1 MATPALSQPC
11 FVDLTPDQQNFNIY
25 DSLKQIAGF
34 DIPAYDEI
42 DIGYYVPPQVPTATN
57 NIKTVVYS
65 NGGSPVATLTLTYS
79 VQPPTTND
87 ANLVNVV
94 IS

>member
-25 DSLKQIAGF
+25 ESLKQIAGF
-34 DIPAYDEI
+34 DIPEYDQI
-42 DIGYYVPPQVPTATN
+42 DIAYYGTTN
-57 NIKTVVYS
+57 NIATVQYLKAGNV
-65 NGGSPVATLTLTYS
+65 VATLTLTYA

-87 ANLVNVV
+87 ANLTGVTVAYP
-94 IS
+94 

>member
-1 MATPALSQPC
+1 MELTQPC
-11 FVDLTPDQQNFNIY
+11 FINLSPDQQNFTIY
-25 DSLKQIAGF
+25 EQLNQIAGF
-34 DIPAYDEI
+34 EIPAYDEI
-42 DIGYYVPPQVPTATN
+42 DLTYYGATN
-57 NIKTVVYS
+57 NIATVVYS

-87 ANLVNVV
+87 ANLVNVI

>member
-1 MATPALSQPC
+1 MPTISKNC
-11 FVDLTPDQQNFNIY
+11 FTDLTEDQQNYDIY
-25 DSLKQIAGF
+25 SAIANLQGFQI
-34 DIPAYDEI
+34 PEYDEI
-42 DIGYYVPPQVPTATN
+42 DITYYEPPEVPTATN

-79 VQPPTTND
+79 VQPPTAND
-87 ANLVNVV
+87 ANLVNVT

>member
-1 MATPALSQPC
+1 MPTISKNC
-11 FVDLTPDQQNFNIY
+11 FTDLTEDQQNYDIY
-25 DSLKQIAGF
+25 SAIANLQGFQI
-34 DIPAYDEI
+34 PEYDEI
-42 DIGYYVPPQVPTATN
+42 DITYYGSTN
-57 NIKTVVYS
+57 NIETVVYS

-87 ANLVNVV
+87 ANLVNVT